1 MNPSRERGIRK
12 GNIFGHGLAIT
23 LFNYWLLY
31 LGNWLFLLFLRD
43 LNSHGWV
50 VYSISK
56 SP

>member
-43 LNSHGWV
+43 LNSHGWF